1 MNMKK
6 KILIV
11 DDHEDIVLMLKD
23 RLESAGYETL
33 SAFDGK
39 QALEIIE
46 KESPHLVFLDLE
58 MPRMNGMEVLHH
70 LAKLRETEGK
80 TDEPPGQTPP
90 DALDTLI
97 VVMTAHGTIANAVE
111 AMKAG
116 AHDFL
121 TKPIDFDHLAIV
133 VKKALEREVLKRQ
146 VASLRSEVESRYR
159 QIVGSSAQM
168 NEVVEMAKRAANSN
182 ATVLLLG
189 ESGTGKELF
198 ARSIHQWSSRRNMPF
213 SIINCVALNES
224 LLENELF
231 GHEKGAYTGADSR
244 QKGKIEEADG
254 GTVFLDEIG
263 DMPLPL
269 QAKLLRLLQDHAFY
283 RVGGNREL
291 KVEIR
296 VVAATNK
303 DLRQA
308 VKSGHF
314 REDLYFR
321 LNVVSLALP
330 PLRERPD
337 DIVPLAE
344 FFLEQSLR
352 EMNKPN
358 RRFTPEA
365 IKEMKMYGWPGNIRE
380 LDNAISRAVVLGDDE
395 DITSE
400 YLGFSHSGVEPL
412 SEGENLP
419 YHEAL
424 ERYSR
429 HILEQ
434 ALRRSGWSQTKAAEL
449 LHLQRTY
456 LSRLLKQ
463 KNIQHP
469 TSEN

>member
-1 MNMKK
+1 M
-6 KILIV
+6 
-11 DDHEDIVLMLKD
+11 
-23 RLESAGYETL
+23 
-33 SAFDGK
+33 
-39 QALEIIE
+39 
-46 KESPHLVFLDLE
+46 
-58 MPRMNGMEVLHH
+58 
-70 LAKLRETEGK
+70 
-80 TDEPPGQTPP
+80 
-90 DALDTLI
+90 
-97 VVMTAHGTIANAVE
+97 
-111 AMKAG
+111 
-116 AHDFL
+116 
-121 TKPIDFDHLAIV
+121 
-133 VKKALEREVLKRQ
+133 VKKALEQEALKRQ
-146 VASLRSEVESRYR
+146 VTSLRTEVEGRYSK
-159 QIVGSSAQM
+159 IVGASARM
-168 NEVVEMAKRAANSN
+168 TEVVEMAKRAANSN

-198 ARSIHQWSSRRNMPF
+198 ARSIHQWSERRNMPF

-263 DMPLPL
+263 DMPLSL
-269 QAKLLRLLQDHAFY
+269 QAKLLRLLQDHAFC
-283 RVGGNREL
+283 RVGGNREV
-291 KVEIR
+291 KVDIR

-303 DLRQA
+303 DLKLA
-308 VKSGHF
+308 VKSGNF

-321 LNVVSLALP
+321 LNVVSLGLP
-330 PLRERPD
+330 SLRERPD

-352 EMNKPN
+352 EMKKRS

-365 IKEMKMYGWPGNIRE
+365 IKEMKRYGWPGNIRE
-380 LDNAISRAVVLGDDE
+380 LSNAISRAVVLGEDE
-395 DITSE
+395 DITSQ
-400 YLGFSHSGVEPL
+400 YLGFMHAGVELLP
-412 SEGENLP
+412 EGENLP

-424 ERYSR
+424 ERFSR

-434 ALRRSGWSQTKAAEL
+434 ALRRTGWSQTKAADL

-469 TSEN
+469 PSEN

>member
-1 MNMKK
+1 
-6 KILIV
+6 
-11 DDHEDIVLMLKD
+11 
-23 RLESAGYETL
+23 
-33 SAFDGK
+33 
-39 QALEIIE
+39 
-46 KESPHLVFLDLE
+46 
-58 MPRMNGMEVLHH
+58 
-70 LAKLRETEGK
+70 
-80 TDEPPGQTPP
+80 
-90 DALDTLI
+90 
-97 VVMTAHGTIANAVE
+97 
-111 AMKAG
+111 
-116 AHDFL
+116 
-121 TKPIDFDHLAIV
+121 
-133 VKKALEREVLKRQ
+133 
-146 VASLRSEVESRYR
+146 
-159 QIVGSSAQM
+159 M
-168 NEVVEMAKRAANSN
+168 NEVVAMAKRAANSN

-198 ARSIHQWSSRRNMPF
+198 ARSIHQWSSRRTMPF

-231 GHEKGAYTGADSR
+231 GHEKGAYTGADSK

-303 DLRQA
+303 DLKEA
-308 VKSGHF
+308 VKSGKF
-314 REDLYFR
+314 REDLFFR

-337 DIVPLAE
+337 DILPLAE

-352 EMNKPN
+352 EMNKPS
-358 RRFTPEA
+358 RKFTPEA
-365 IKEMKMYGWPGNIRE
+365 VKAMKSYGWPGNIRE
-380 LDNAISRAVVLGDDE
+380 LANAISRAVVLGEDE

-400 YLGFSHSGVEPL
+400 YLGFLPSGLEPVL
-412 SEGENLP
+412 PEGENLP
-419 YHEAL
+419 YHDAL
-424 ERYSR
+424 ERFSR

-434 ALRRSGWSQTKAAEL
+434 ALRRSGWSQTKAADL

-463 KNIQHP
+463 KNIQQP
-469 TSEN
+469 PPEN